1 MEENMMPQ
9 TRESERQLN
18 EWIEQTRDNENAV
31 LMNAENLLETLTD
44 WRTVMT
50 PGFCVCRALQTH
62 YPEILEGLDCPD
74 LKQLDHSNGW
84 SATVCRKV
92 ARRLEEEP
100 NIGPLHDAA
109 WGTVLRR
116 GYTESRV
123 GSKSEIYKMAT
134 VFHLT
139 DEEIDRLFMLY
150 SQSWNPHNLLDAVF
164 LAMRRHYRDNL
175 TWQNVMEVLKGFLS
189 QTNGTRNAAAGT
201 ESGGT
206 QALLRMV
213 DTVPDTEESR
223 AGDSAFIAKL
233 VEELVKNA
241 SSFDRV
247 TLSETDRTDPLSG
260 HYVSS
265 YTREYTR
272 TASLALKGLLQALVL
287 LFPKDP
293 PYVLTEDG
301 LPEKLAAL
309 FNEMYAYV
317 GTHVNDSSEEHMAQE
332 DAAMEET
339 LRAYLNGRL
348 QSLPNE
354 VSQTLRPLHG
364 AEPTNRVLDHDG
376 ILLLGWF
383 MILAARFN
391 EENWEKLVEYEKEHE
406 EDPDADLF
414 TKKSGK
420 LLREIARIDNSSAPK
435 EQMEHMV
442 KALNDLLSIF
452 EQAGLKGIGR
462 VYLAR
467 MMDRLVVATML
478 YASTRNDISKN
489 MDLVE
494 ALLHPETC

>member
-1 MEENMMPQ
+1 MEDNMMPQ

-74 LKQLDHSNGW
+74 LKQLDHSDGW
-84 SATVCRKV
+84 AAAVCRKI
-92 ARRLEEEP
+92 ARRLEETP
-100 NIGPLHDAA
+100 NVGPLYDAA
-109 WGTVLRR
+109 WSTVLNR

-139 DEEIDRLFMLY
+139 DEEIDRLLMLY
-150 SQSWNPHNLLDAVF
+150 NQSWNPHNLLDVVF

-175 TWQNVMEVLKGFLS
+175 TWQNVLEVLKGFLR

-206 QALLRMV
+206 QTLLRMV

-223 AGDSAFIAKL
+223 AGDSAFNAKL

-241 SSFDRV
+241 NSFDQA
-247 TLSETDRTDPLSG
+247 TLKDADGTDPLSG
-260 HYVSS
+260 HYTSS
-265 YTREYTR
+265 STREYTR
-272 TASLALKGLLQALVL
+272 TASLALKGVLRALVI

-317 GTHVNDSSEEHMAQE
+317 GSHVDDNSEEHTAQE

-339 LRAYLNGRL
+339 LRTYLNGRL

-354 VSQTLRPLHG
+354 VSQTLKPLHG

-391 EENWEKLVEYEKEHE
+391 EENWEKLVEFEKEHE
-406 EDPDADLF
+406 EDMDADLF

-420 LLREIARIDNSSAPK
+420 LLREIARIDNSSDPK
-435 EQMEHMV
+435 EQMEHMM

-467 MMDRLVVATML
+467 MMDRLIVATML
-478 YASTRNDISKN
+478 YASTRNDILKN

>member
-50 PGFCVCRALQTH
+50 PGFCVCRALQIH

-84 SATVCRKV
+84 SATVCRRV
-92 ARRLEEEP
+92 AWRLEEAP
-100 NIGPLHDAA
+100 KIGPLHDAA
-109 WGTVLRR
+109 WGTVLQR

-150 SQSWNPHNLLDAVF
+150 NQSWNPHNLLDVVF
-164 LAMRRHYRDNL
+164 LTMRRHYRDNL
-175 TWQNVMEVLKGFLS
+175 TWKNMVEVLKGFLR

-206 QALLRMV
+206 QALLRLT

-272 TASLALKGLLQALVL
+272 TASLALKGLLQALVI

-293 PYVLTEDG
+293 PYVLTEEG
-301 LPEKLAAL
+301 LPEELAAL

-317 GTHVNDSSEEHMAQE
+317 GTRVNDNNEEHMERE
-332 DAAMEET
+332 DAAMEEK

-348 QSLPNE
+348 RSLPNE

-364 AEPTNRVLDHDG
+364 LEPRNRVLDHDG

-391 EENWEKLVEYEKEHE
+391 EESWEKLVEYEKAHE

-420 LLREIARIDNSSAPK
+420 LLREIAKIDSSSAPK

-494 ALLHPETC
+494 ALLHPKTC

>member
-1 MEENMMPQ
+1 MEDNMMPQ

-50 PGFCVCRALQTH
+50 PGFCVCRALQIH
-62 YPEILEGLDCPD
+62 YPEILKGLDCPD

-84 SATVCRKV
+84 SATVCRRV
-92 ARRLEEEP
+92 AWRLEEAP
-100 NIGPLHDAA
+100 KIGPLHDAA
-109 WGTVLRR
+109 WGTVLQR

-150 SQSWNPHNLLDAVF
+150 NQSWNPHNLLDVVF
-164 LAMRRHYRDNL
+164 LTMRRHYRDNL
-175 TWQNVMEVLKGFLS
+175 TWKNMVEVLKGFLR

-206 QALLRMV
+206 QALLRLT

-272 TASLALKGLLQALVL
+272 TASLALKGLLQALVI

-293 PYVLTEDG
+293 PYVLTEEG
-301 LPEKLAAL
+301 LPEELAAL

-317 GTHVNDSSEEHMAQE
+317 GTRVNDNNEEHMERE
-332 DAAMEET
+332 DAAMEEK

-348 QSLPNE
+348 RSLPNE

-364 AEPTNRVLDHDG
+364 LEPRNRVLDHDG

-391 EENWEKLVEYEKEHE
+391 EESWEKLVEYEKAHE

-420 LLREIARIDNSSAPK
+420 LLREIAKIDSSSAPK

-494 ALLHPETC
+494 ALLHPKTC

>member
-84 SATVCRKV
+84 SATVCRRV
-92 ARRLEEEP
+92 AWRLEEAP
-100 NIGPLHDAA
+100 KIGPLHDAA
-109 WGTVLRR
+109 WGTVLQR

-150 SQSWNPHNLLDAVF
+150 NQSWNPHNLLDVVF
-164 LAMRRHYRDNL
+164 LTMRRHYRDNL
-175 TWQNVMEVLKGFLS
+175 TWKNMVEVLKGFLR

-206 QALLRMV
+206 QALLRLT

-265 YTREYTR
+265 ATREYTR
-272 TASLALKGLLQALVL
+272 TASLALKGLLQALVI

-301 LPEKLAAL
+301 LPEELAAL

-317 GTHVNDSSEEHMAQE
+317 GTRVNDNNEEHMERE
-332 DAAMEET
+332 DAAMEEK

-348 QSLPNE
+348 RSLPNE

-364 AEPTNRVLDHDG
+364 AEPRNRVLDHDG

-391 EENWEKLVEYEKEHE
+391 EESWEKLVEYEKAHE

-420 LLREIARIDNSSAPK
+420 LLREIAKIDSSSAPK

-478 YASTRNDISKN
+478 YASTRNDVSKN

-494 ALLHPETC
+494 ALLHPKTC

>member
-74 LKQLDHSNGW
+74 LKQLDHSKGW

-92 ARRLEEEP
+92 ARRLEEAP
-100 NIGPLHDAA
+100 KIGPLHDAA
-109 WGTVLRR
+109 WGTVLKR

-150 SQSWNPHNLLDAVF
+150 NQSWNPHNLLDAVF

-206 QALLRMV
+206 QALLRLT

-260 HYVSS
+260 HYTNSS
-265 YTREYTR
+265 TREYTR
-272 TASLALKGLLQALVL
+272 TASLALKGLLQALVI
-287 LFPKDP
+287 LFPKAP

-301 LPEKLAAL
+301 LPEMLAAL

-364 AEPTNRVLDHDG
+364 LEPTNRVLDHDG

-420 LLREIARIDNSSAPK
+420 LLREIAKIDSSSAPK

-478 YASTRNDISKN
+478 YASTRNDIPKN

>member
-50 PGFCVCRALQTH
+50 PGFCVCRALQIH

-84 SATVCRKV
+84 SATVCRRV
-92 ARRLEEEP
+92 AWRLEEAP
-100 NIGPLHDAA
+100 KIGPLHDAA
-109 WGTVLRR
+109 WGTVLQR

-150 SQSWNPHNLLDAVF
+150 NQSWNPHNLLDVVF
-164 LAMRRHYRDNL
+164 LTMRRHYRDNL
-175 TWQNVMEVLKGFLS
+175 TWKNMVEVLKGFLR

-206 QALLRMV
+206 QALLRLT

-272 TASLALKGLLQALVL
+272 TASLALKGLLQALVI

-301 LPEKLAAL
+301 LPEELAAL

-317 GTHVNDSSEEHMAQE
+317 GTRVNYNNEEHMERE
-332 DAAMEET
+332 DAAMEEK

-348 QSLPNE
+348 RSLPNE

-364 AEPTNRVLDHDG
+364 LEPRNRVLDHDG

-391 EENWEKLVEYEKEHE
+391 EESWEKLVEYEKAHE

-420 LLREIARIDNSSAPK
+420 LLREIAKIDSSSAPK

-494 ALLHPETC
+494 ALLHPKTC

>member
-50 PGFCVCRALQTH
+50 PGFCVCRALQIH
-62 YPEILEGLDCPD
+62 YPEILKGLDCPD

-84 SATVCRKV
+84 SATVCRRV
-92 ARRLEEEP
+92 AWRLEEAP
-100 NIGPLHDAA
+100 KIGPLHDAA
-109 WGTVLRR
+109 WGTVLQR

-150 SQSWNPHNLLDAVF
+150 NQSWNPHNLLDVVF
-164 LAMRRHYRDNL
+164 LTMRRHYRDNL
-175 TWQNVMEVLKGFLS
+175 TWKNMVEVLKGFLR

-206 QALLRMV
+206 QALLRLT

-272 TASLALKGLLQALVL
+272 TASLALKGLLQALVI

-293 PYVLTEDG
+293 PYVLTEEG
-301 LPEKLAAL
+301 LPEELAAL

-317 GTHVNDSSEEHMAQE
+317 GTRVNDNNEEHMERE
-332 DAAMEET
+332 DAAMEEK

-348 QSLPNE
+348 RSLPNE

-364 AEPTNRVLDHDG
+364 LEPRNRVLDHDG

-391 EENWEKLVEYEKEHE
+391 EESWEKLVEYEKAHE

-420 LLREIARIDNSSAPK
+420 LLREIAKIDSSSAPK

-494 ALLHPETC
+494 ALLHPKTC

>member
-50 PGFCVCRALQTH
+50 PGFCVCRALQIH
-62 YPEILEGLDCPD
+62 YPEILKGLDCPD

-84 SATVCRKV
+84 SATVCRRV
-92 ARRLEEEP
+92 AWRLEEAPE
-100 NIGPLHDAA
+100 IGPLHDAA
-109 WGTVLRR
+109 WGTVLQR

-150 SQSWNPHNLLDAVF
+150 NQSWNPHNLLDIVF
-164 LAMRRHYRDNL
+164 LTMRRHYRDNL
-175 TWQNVMEVLKGFLS
+175 TWKNMVEVLKGFLR

-206 QALLRMV
+206 QALLRLT

-272 TASLALKGLLQALVL
+272 TASLALKGLLQALVI

-301 LPEKLAAL
+301 LPEELAAL

-317 GTHVNDSSEEHMAQE
+317 GTRVNDNNEEHMERE
-332 DAAMEET
+332 DAAMEEK

-348 QSLPNE
+348 RSLPNE

-364 AEPTNRVLDHDG
+364 LEPRNRVLDHDG

-391 EENWEKLVEYEKEHE
+391 EESWEKLVEYEKAHE

-420 LLREIARIDNSSAPK
+420 LLREIAKIDSSSAPK

-494 ALLHPETC
+494 ALLHPKTC

>member
-1 MEENMMPQ
+1 
-9 TRESERQLN
+9 
-18 EWIEQTRDNENAV
+18 
-31 LMNAENLLETLTD
+31 
-44 WRTVMT
+44 MT
-50 PGFCVCRALQTH
+50 PGFCVCRALQIH

-84 SATVCRKV
+84 SATVCRRV
-92 ARRLEEEP
+92 AWRLEEAP
-100 NIGPLHDAA
+100 KIGPLHDAA
-109 WGTVLRR
+109 WGTVLQR

-150 SQSWNPHNLLDAVF
+150 NQSWNPHNLLDVVF
-164 LAMRRHYRDNL
+164 LTMRRHYRDNL
-175 TWQNVMEVLKGFLS
+175 TWKNMVEVLKGFLR

-206 QALLRMV
+206 QALLRLT

-272 TASLALKGLLQALVL
+272 TASLALKGLLQALVI

-293 PYVLTEDG
+293 PYVLTEEG
-301 LPEKLAAL
+301 LPEELAAL

-317 GTHVNDSSEEHMAQE
+317 GTRVNDNNEEHMERE
-332 DAAMEET
+332 DAAMEEK

-348 QSLPNE
+348 RSLPNE

-364 AEPTNRVLDHDG
+364 LEPRNRVLDHDG

-391 EENWEKLVEYEKEHE
+391 EESWEKLVEYEKAHE

-420 LLREIARIDNSSAPK
+420 LLREIAKIDSSSAPK

-494 ALLHPETC
+494 ALLHPKTC

>member
-1 MEENMMPQ
+1 MENNMMPQ
-9 TRESERQLN
+9 THEAERQLN

-74 LKQLDHSNGW
+74 LKQLDRSKGW

-92 ARRLEEEP
+92 ARRLEEAP

-109 WGTVLRR
+109 WGTVLKR

-150 SQSWNPHNLLDAVF
+150 NQNWNPHNLLDAVF
-164 LAMRRHYRDNL
+164 LAMRKHYRDNL
-175 TWQNVMEVLKGFLS
+175 TWQNMMEVLKGFLC

-223 AGDSAFIAKL
+223 AGDSAFNAKL

-241 SSFDRV
+241 NSFDQV
-247 TLSETDRTDPLSG
+247 TLSEVNGTDPLSG
-260 HYVSS
+260 HYTSS
-265 YTREYTR
+265 STREYTR
-272 TASLALKGLLQALVL
+272 TASLSLKGVLRALVI

-317 GTHVNDSSEEHMAQE
+317 GTHVDDNSEEHMAQE

-339 LRAYLNGRL
+339 LRTYLNGRL

-354 VSQTLRPLHG
+354 VSQTLKPLHG
-364 AEPTNRVLDHDG
+364 AKPTNRVLDHDG

-383 MILAARFN
+383 MILAARFY
-391 EENWEKLVEYEKEHE
+391 EENWEKLVEFEKEHE
-406 EDPDADLF
+406 EDLDADLF

-420 LLREIARIDNSSAPK
+420 LLREIARIDNSSDPK
-435 EQMEHMV
+435 EQMEHMM

-467 MMDRLVVATML
+467 MMDRLIVATML
-478 YASTRNDISKN
+478 YARTQNDVPKN

-494 ALLHPETC
+494 ALLHPESC

>member
-1 MEENMMPQ
+1 MEDNMMPQ

-74 LKQLDHSNGW
+74 LKQLDHSRGW
-84 SATVCRKV
+84 SAAVRRQV
-92 ARRLEEEP
+92 ARRLEEAP

-109 WGTVLRR
+109 WATVLNR

-139 DEEIDRLFMLY
+139 DEEVDRLFMLY
-150 SQSWNPHNLLDAVF
+150 NQNWNPHNLLDAVF

-175 TWQNVMEVLKGFLS
+175 TWRDMMEVLKGFLR

-223 AGDSAFIAKL
+223 AGDSAFNAKL

-241 SSFDRV
+241 DSLDQA
-247 TLSETDRTDPLSG
+247 TLMDADGTDPLSG
-260 HYVSS
+260 HYTSN

-272 TASLALKGLLQALVL
+272 TASLALKGLLQALVI
-287 LFPKDP
+287 LFPKVP
-293 PYVLTEDG
+293 PYVLTKDG
-301 LPEKLAAL
+301 LPEELAAL

-317 GTHVNDSSEEHMAQE
+317 GTRVNDNNEEHME
-332 DAAMEET
+332 REGAAMEER
-339 LRAYLNGRL
+339 LRAYLNRRL
-348 QSLPNE
+348 RSLPNV

-391 EENWEKLVEYEKEHE
+391 EESWEKLVEYEKEHE

-414 TKKSGK
+414 TKKSGR
-420 LLREIARIDNSSAPK
+420 LLREIAKIDSSSAPK
-435 EQMEHMV
+435 EQTEHMV

-467 MMDRLVVATML
+467 MMDRLIVATML
-478 YASTRNDISKN
+478 YASTRNDVSKN

>member
-50 PGFCVCRALQTH
+50 PGFCVCRALQIH
-62 YPEILEGLDCPD
+62 DPEILKGLDCPD
-74 LKQLDHSNGW
+74 LKQLDHSEGW
-84 SATVCRKV
+84 SATVCRRV
-92 ARRLEEEP
+92 ARRLEEAP
-100 NIGPLHDAA
+100 KIGPLHDAA
-109 WGTVLRR
+109 WGTVLQR

-150 SQSWNPHNLLDAVF
+150 NQSWNPHNLLDVVF
-164 LAMRRHYRDNL
+164 LTMRRHYRDNL
-175 TWQNVMEVLKGFLS
+175 TWKNMVEVLKGFLR

-206 QALLRMV
+206 QALLRLT

-272 TASLALKGLLQALVL
+272 TASLALKGLLQALVI

-293 PYVLTEDG
+293 PYVLTEEG
-301 LPEKLAAL
+301 LPEELAAL

-317 GTHVNDSSEEHMAQE
+317 GTRVNDNNEEHMERE
-332 DAAMEET
+332 DAAMEEK

-348 QSLPNE
+348 RSLPNE

-364 AEPTNRVLDHDG
+364 LEPRNRVLDHDG

-391 EENWEKLVEYEKEHE
+391 EESWEKLVEYEKAHE

-420 LLREIARIDNSSAPK
+420 LLREIAKIDSSSAPK

-494 ALLHPETC
+494 ALLHPKTC

>member
-50 PGFCVCRALQTH
+50 PGFCVCRALQIH
-62 YPEILEGLDCPD
+62 YPEILKGLDCPD

-92 ARRLEEEP
+92 ARRLEEAP
-100 NIGPLHDAA
+100 KIGPLHDAA
-109 WGTVLRR
+109 WGTVLQR

-139 DEEIDRLFMLY
+139 NEEIDRLFMLY
-150 SQSWNPHNLLDAVF
+150 NQSWNPHNLLDAVF

-206 QALLRMV
+206 QVLLRMV

-223 AGDSAFIAKL
+223 AGDSAFNAKL

-241 SSFDRV
+241 DSLDHV
-247 TLSETDRTDPLSG
+247 TLSDVNGTDPLSG

-272 TASLALKGLLQALVL
+272 TASLALKGLLQALVI

-301 LPEKLAAL
+301 LPEELAAL

-317 GTHVNDSSEEHMAQE
+317 GTRVNDNNKEHMERE
-332 DAAMEET
+332 DAAMEEK

-348 QSLPNE
+348 RSLPNE

-391 EENWEKLVEYEKEHE
+391 EESWEKLVEYEKAHE

-420 LLREIARIDNSSAPK
+420 LLREIAKIDSSSAPK

-478 YASTRNDISKN
+478 YASTRNDVSKN

-494 ALLHPETC
+494 ALLHPKTC

>member
-50 PGFCVCRALQTH
+50 PGFCVCRALQIH

-74 LKQLDHSNGW
+74 LKQLDHSDGW
-84 SATVCRKV
+84 SATVCRRV
-92 ARRLEEEP
+92 AWRLEEAP
-100 NIGPLHDAA
+100 KIGPLHDAA
-109 WGTVLRR
+109 WGTVLQR

-150 SQSWNPHNLLDAVF
+150 NQSWNPHNLLDVVF
-164 LAMRRHYRDNL
+164 LTMRRHYRDNL
-175 TWQNVMEVLKGFLS
+175 TWKNMVEVLKGFLR

-206 QALLRMV
+206 QALLRLT

-272 TASLALKGLLQALVL
+272 TASLALKGLLQALVI

-293 PYVLTEDG
+293 PYVLTEEG
-301 LPEKLAAL
+301 LPEELAAL

-317 GTHVNDSSEEHMAQE
+317 GTRVNDNNEEHMERE
-332 DAAMEET
+332 DAAMEEK

-348 QSLPNE
+348 RSLPNE

-364 AEPTNRVLDHDG
+364 LEPRNRVLDHDG

-391 EENWEKLVEYEKEHE
+391 EESWEKLVEYEKAHE

-420 LLREIARIDNSSAPK
+420 LLREIAKIDSSSAPK

-494 ALLHPETC
+494 ALLHPKTC